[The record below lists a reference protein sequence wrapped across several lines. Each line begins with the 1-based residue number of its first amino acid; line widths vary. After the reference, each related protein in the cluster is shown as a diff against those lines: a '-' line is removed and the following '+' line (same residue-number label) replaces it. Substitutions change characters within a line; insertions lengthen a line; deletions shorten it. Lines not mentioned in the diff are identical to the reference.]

1 MREDTLARVGKKKVP
16 QRLPFAKDEYDCEE
30 DKSLTFHD
38 WLQSNRQICFLV
50 ILCILLSF
58 ATIILFKAA
67 QVNHVDHVHIL
78 TSSFQDP
85 TTFQRLHF
93 LPTPKPAI
101 VEEVVYVPFP
111 GCLTE
116 LPSPDHRKHIV
127 APPAGPVTIVCCNST
142 KGVLTLEIHPTWAPN
157 GAKRFLD
164 MVRDNF
170 FCTQVPMFRALKGF
184 LIQFG
189 LAGDPAVHKRYHSY
203 GNLKDDPPWLPFGPT
218 GREIN
223 GVKRY
228 QKGYLGYAGAGK
240 NSRGTQ
246 LIVALEDNLYLGGGS
261 PWEVPFGQVVGEE
274 SFHTLAQFYTGYG
287 EKPSQGKIMNRGAAY
302 VREEFPL
309 LDFITEC
316 KIVKENVSWNYQW
329 PGI

>member
-1 MREDTLARVGKKKVP
+1 MARVGKKKVL
-16 QRLPFAKDEYDCEE
+16 QKLPSAHDDYDSEE
-30 DKSLTFHD
+30 DKTLTFHD
-38 WLQSNRQICFLV
+38 WMQSNRQICLLV
-50 ILCILLSF
+50 ILCVLLSF
-58 ATIILFKAA
+58 ASVVMFKAA
-67 QVNHVDHVHIL
+67 RVPDVHTL

-85 TTFQRLHF
+85 ATFHQLHF
-93 LPTPKPAI
+93 LPTLNPVA
-101 VEEVVYVPFP
+101 VESKDTLDIFNLPFP
-111 GCLTE
+111 GCLAE
-116 LPSPDHRKHIV
+116 LPWPDKRKHIV

-142 KGVLTLEIHPTWAPN
+142 KGILSLEIHPIWAPN

-170 FCTQVPMFRALKGF
+170 FSTQVPMFRALKGF

-189 LAGDPAVHKRYHSY
+189 LAGDPAIHKRYHSY
-203 GNLKDDPPWLPFGPT
+203 GNLKDDPPWLPLGPP
-218 GREIN
+218 GREID

-261 PWEVPFGQVVGEE
+261 PWEVPFGQVFGEE
-274 SFHTLAQFYTGYG
+274 SFRTLSRFYTGYG

-316 KIVKENVSWNYQW
+316 KIVRENVSWNYQW

>member
-1 MREDTLARVGKKKVP
+1 MRKDSLARVGKKKVLE
-16 QRLPFAKDEYDCEE
+16 QLPSVHDDDESDE
-30 DKSLTFHD
+30 DKTLAFQD
-38 WLQSNRQICFLV
+38 WLQSNRQIFLLV
-50 ILCILLSF
+50 ILCLTLSF
-58 ATIILFKAA
+58 ISLTLFKSAG
-67 QVNHVDHVHIL
+67 VDHLDIHTL
-78 TSSFQDP
+78 TSSFQD
-85 TTFQRLHF
+85 H
-93 LPTPKPAI
+93 TPLQTLQTVPVTSESKDKVASF
-101 VEEVVYVPFP
+101 YLPFP
-111 GCLTE
+111 ECLAD
-116 LPSPDHRKHIV
+116 LPSPDNRKHIV
-127 APPAGPVTIVCCNST
+127 APPPGPVTIVCCNST
-142 KGVLTLEIHPTWAPN
+142 QGVLSLEIHPSWAPN

-170 FCTQVPMFRALKGF
+170 FSTQVPMFRALKGF

-189 LAGDPAVHKRYHSY
+189 LAGDPATHKRYHSY
-203 GNLKDDPPWLPFGPT
+203 GNLKDDSPWLPLGPT

-261 PWEVPFGQVVGEE
+261 PWEVPFGQVFGEE
-274 SFHTLAQFYTGYG
+274 SFRTLSRFYTGYG

-302 VREEFPL
+302 VHEEFPL

-316 KIVKENVSWNYQW
+316 KIVRENVAWNYQW
-329 PGI
+329 PGV